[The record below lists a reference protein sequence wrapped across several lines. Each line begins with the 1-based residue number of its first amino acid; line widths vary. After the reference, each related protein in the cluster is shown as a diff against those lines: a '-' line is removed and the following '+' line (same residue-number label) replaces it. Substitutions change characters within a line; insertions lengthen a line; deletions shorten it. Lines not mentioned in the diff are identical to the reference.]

1 MERKSYERKD
11 AIIVFHKIRW
21 ANFLSTGNL
30 FTEVQLD
37 RSNTM
42 LIVGENGAGK
52 STLLD
57 ALTFGLFGKP
67 FRDIN
72 KPQLV
77 NSITKKNTMV
87 EVEFSIGKTEYVVR
101 RGMKPTVFEVYK
113 NGQLINQ
120 SAESRDYQQVLE
132 RQILKLNYKSFCQV
146 VVLGS
151 ATYTPFMKLPPAR
164 RREIVEDLLDLQMFS
179 TMNSLLKDR
188 ASRTNEEIASLSA
201 EARLVEERIRLAREH
216 AAEMMDERRRLAE
229 EKMERL
235 REATRQLEEKRNLL
249 TTLTEQIEELQTHL
263 DPMEKLRR
271 RARKLEEY
279 RYRIESRVSALQK
292 NISFFHD
299 NDTCPTCSQSIGE
312 DFKNERIETHNSEI
326 RTVEEGLVKLTE
338 EYDKISAEIS
348 ELLLI
353 QKNLTDLELEQYA
366 VQNSIRSLQSYQREL
381 VDDVRSLT
389 DVREIERSTSTDD
402 NEDSLEKIKSALA
415 KADDAKKL
423 HQVAATLLKDSGIK
437 ARIIKQYVPIINK
450 LINKYLSSMDFFV
463 QFEID
468 EEFNET
474 IRSRYRDE
482 FSYGSFSE
490 GEKQRINLAILFA
503 WRAVAKLRNSVA
515 TNLMIMDEVFDSS
528 MDSIGA
534 DALIDIIKHLSPDTN
549 IIVISHKEQMVDKF
563 QEIIK
568 FVKRSNFSSIAA

>member
-1 MERKSYERKD
+1 
-11 AIIVFHKIRW
+11 
-21 ANFLSTGNL
+21 
-30 FTEVQLD
+30 
-37 RSNTM
+37 
-42 LIVGENGAGK
+42 
-52 STLLD
+52 
-57 ALTFGLFGKP
+57 
-67 FRDIN
+67 
-72 KPQLV
+72 
-77 NSITKKNTMV
+77 MV
-87 EVEFSIGKTEYVVR
+87 EISFSVGADAYLIR
-101 RGMKPTVFEVYK
+101 RGIKPTVFEIIK
-113 NGQLINQ
+113 NGKLVNQ

-146 VVLGS
+146 VVLGA

-164 RREIVEDLLDLQMFS
+164 RREIVEDLLDLQVFT

-188 ASRTNEEIASLSA
+188 ASRTNEEITSLTA
-201 EARLVEERIRLAREH
+201 EARLVEERIRLARAH

-229 EKMERL
+229 EKMERI
-235 REATRQLEEKRNLL
+235 RDTTNKLEEKRQELDEL
-249 TTLTEQIEELQTHL
+249 TNQIDELQTHL
-263 DPMEKLRR
+263 DPIERLRK

-279 RYRIESRVSALQK
+279 RYKIESRVASLEK
-292 NISFFHD
+292 NISFFKE
-299 NDTCPTCSQSIGE
+299 NDTCPTCRQSI
-312 DFKNERIETHNSEI
+312 DDAFKTEQISTHSKEIETI
-326 RTVEEGLVKLTE
+326 VEGLDKLTT
-338 EYDKISAEIS
+338 EYESISKEIT
-348 ELLLI
+348 ELLSI
-353 QKNLTDLELEQYA
+353 QKTLTDLELEQYTI
-366 VQNSIRSLQSYQREL
+366 QNSIRSLLSYQKEL
-381 VDDVRSLT
+381 MDDVRRLT
-389 DVREIERSTSTDD
+389 DVREIERSTSTET
-402 NEDSLEKIKSALA
+402 NEADLEQIKTSLIEAEER
-415 KADDAKKL
+415 KKL

-468 EEFNET
+468 EEFNVT
-474 IRSRYRDE
+474 IRSRHRDE

-490 GEKQRINLAILFA
+490 GEKQRINLAILFS

-528 MDSIGA
+528 MDTIGA